1 MWQIIYFN
9 IVKENIGQKF
19 DALFLPGPLHKYFY
33 ILIIVKNII
42 ILSRKVYII
51 KKTVV
56 VEKTVIVWKD

>member
-1 MWQIIYFN
+1 M
-9 IVKENIGQKF
+9 KENIGQKF

-56 VEKTVIVWKD
+56 VEKTLIV